1 MDKTYTNGGEQNTE
15 GGKKQ
20 TAYFEDFVEMFT
32 PEEMSVPE
40 IASKFDKLK
49 KFGNKVKTVVTGGAF
64 ALAAKTMT
72 DKSIE
77 EGGKA
82 KENRTYTE
90 IKSDDV
96 DLNGGTVAD
105 LNKHDFGAV
114 SYGLAAAVLVYSGR
128 KEIKRAFVYSVRGL
142 YKASKTMLSFAGKAI
157 DELQKLSRE
166 AAPEDVKKNEQKTT
180 VNKINQFMGHSR

>member
-1 MDKTYTNGGEQNTE
+1 MNKTYTNGGEQNTE

-20 TAYFEDFVEMFT
+20 TAYFEDFAEMFT

-40 IASKFDKLK
+40 YASKFDKLK
-49 KFGNKVKTVVTGGAF
+49 KFGNKVKDVVTGGAF
-64 ALAAKTMT
+64 ALATKTMA
-72 DKSIE
+72 DKSLE
-77 EGGKA
+77 EGSKA

-90 IKSDDV
+90 FKSKDD
-96 DLNGGTVAD
+96 DLNGGMVAN
-105 LNKHDFGAV
+105 LNKHDLGAV
-114 SYGLAAAVLVYSGR
+114 GYGLAAAVLVYTGR
-128 KEIKRAFVYSVRGL
+128 KDIKRAFVHSVRGL

-166 AAPEDVKKNEQKTT
+166 ATSEDVKKTEQKTT